1 MNLKIRG
8 SLAGAALGCALLLSM
23 GAAQEIHARAAS
35 ETAAQERNAQMASRP
50 AALQARAATYDAK
63 RETFLE
69 GTVVAYNENAQVA
82 PTGAHATLRTNT
94 GEIDVHLGPASYLQ
108 SKHFSLAAGDAARFA
123 GANAVINGRN
133 VFLARTAQRG
143 NQIIAIRSPRG
154 SLLANGAVR
163 MLPEAERAQMKRQGG
178 AR

>member
-1 MNLKIRG
+1 MNLLKIRG

-69 GTVVAYNENAQVA
+69 GTVVAYTENAQVA
-82 PTGAHATLRTNT
+82 PTGAQTFGGSDR
-94 GEIDVHLGPASYLQ
+94 
-108 SKHFSLAAGDAARFA
+108 
-123 GANAVINGRN
+123 AVRRLNE
-133 VFLARTAQRG
+133 T
-143 NQIIAIRSPRG
+143 
-154 SLLANGAVR
+154 AVR
-163 MLPEAERAQMKRQGG
+163 MVDEMGKGRGG
-178 AR
+178 FGSTGV